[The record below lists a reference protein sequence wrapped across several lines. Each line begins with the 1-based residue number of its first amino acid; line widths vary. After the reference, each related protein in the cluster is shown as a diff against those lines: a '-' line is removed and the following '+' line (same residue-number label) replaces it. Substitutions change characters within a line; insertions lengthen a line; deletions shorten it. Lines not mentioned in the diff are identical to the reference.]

1 MMLPVALEKSV
12 ISTPEPQLA
21 LLARAL
27 EHVADIV
34 EISDL
39 DGRIQYV
46 NQAFERFTGFKR
58 ADVIGSR
65 CHEMICDDAHDE
77 EFLKDVFRKVRAG
90 EVWTGRM
97 MSCIRDD
104 QALPLEVII
113 SPMRDDNG
121 QVSGFVTVK
130 RDMAERD
137 ALQRQL
143 VEGERLSTVGQLVA
157 GIAHE
162 INNPLSLILADADFL
177 REQVDR
183 LGNGVPDSIRTDLR
197 SSIAEIQ
204 QGVEHIRGVVRDLG
218 AFARSAE
225 ESAEAVDVREV
236 IDSTLSLL
244 GNEIRHRAR
253 LVRRYGEVPP
263 TWARRSRLGQVFL
276 NLILNA
282 VQAIP
287 VGAAQNHQIRVVTRT
302 NRAGTILV
310 EVSDTGTGIPP
321 DILPHLFDPYFTSEA
336 LNEDVGLRIAVSH
349 SIVTSMGGDLAVH
362 SILDHGTTFIVS
374 LPASTQ
380 REQRNDEEDQ
390 STDASPGGRRILV
403 IDDEPAVLRV
413 IRRMLK
419 DYDVTT
425 CQGGQAALDHL
436 LNGDFNLV
444 LCDLMMPEY
453 TGMDLYERTSAKR
466 PEMVERFLF
475 VTGGA
480 FTKQTESFL
489 RSVSK
494 EALGK
499 PFTTAQLR
507 DAVQK
512 RLGR

>member
-1 MMLPVALEKSV
+1 M
-12 ISTPEPQLA
+12 I
-21 LLARAL
+21 
-27 EHVADIV
+27 
-34 EISDL
+34 
-39 DGRIQYV
+39 GRSF
-46 NQAFERFTGFKR
+46 A
-58 ADVIGSR
+58 
-65 CHEMICDDAHDE
+65 EMICDDAHDE
-77 EFLKDVFRKVRAG
+77 GFVSDVVSTVLTG
-90 EVWTGRM
+90 EVWTGRIV
-97 MSCIRDD
+97 SCSQDD
-104 QALPLEVII
+104 RSQPLEVII
-113 SPMRDDNG
+113 SPMRDESG
-121 QVSGFVTVK
+121 EVSGFVTVK
-130 RDMAERD
+130 RDMAERE

-183 LGNGVPDSIRTDLR
+183 LGGSVPDSIRTDLR

-218 AFARSAE
+218 AFARSAVE
-225 ESAEAVDVREV
+225 NAEAVDVREV

-244 GNEIRHRAR
+244 GNEIRHRAK

-276 NLILNA
+276 NLVLNA

-310 EVSDTGTGIPP
+310 EVSDTGAGIPP
-321 DILPHLFDPYFTSEA
+321 DILPHLFDPYFTSKS
-336 LNEDVGLRIAVSH
+336 LNEAVGLRIAVSH
-349 SIVTSMGGDLAVH
+349 SIVSSMGGDLAVH

-374 LPASTQ
+374 LPASSQ
-380 REQRNDEEDQ
+380 REQHSDVEDQ
-390 STDASPGGRRILV
+390 AKDASSGGRRILV

-436 LNGDFNLV
+436 LKGDFDLV

-453 TGMDLYERTSAKR
+453 TGMDLYERTSAGR

-507 DAVQK
+507 EAVQK

>member
-1 MMLPVALEKSV
+1 M
-12 ISTPEPQLA
+12 STDTSIIPDLDPQIA

-27 EHVADIV
+27 EHVADVV
-34 EISDL
+34 EVSDR

-46 NQAFERFTGFKR
+46 NQAFERVTGFPR
-58 ADVIGSR
+58 EQVIGRSFTDL
-65 CHEMICDDAHDE
+65 ICTDAHDQAYV
-77 EFLKDVFRKVRAG
+77 DGAVAKVQAG

-97 MSCIRDD
+97 VSCTKSDENR
-104 QALPLEVII
+104 ALEVTI
-113 SPMRDDNG
+113 SPMRDEAG
-121 QVSGFVTVK
+121 EVTGFVTVK
-130 RDMAERD
+130 RDMGERET
-137 ALQRQL
+137 LQRQL
-143 VEGERLSTVGQLVA
+143 MESERLSTVGQLVA

-177 REQVDR
+177 REQVEK
-183 LGNGVPDSIRTDLR
+183 LGVGVQDSVRTDLQA
-197 SSIAEIQ
+197 SITEIQ

-218 AFARSAE
+218 AFARSPE
-225 ESAEAVDVREV
+225 ESAGPVDVRAV

-263 TWARRSRLGQVFL
+263 TWAKRSRLGQVFL

-287 VGAAQNHQIRVVTRT
+287 VGAAQHHQIRVVTRVT
-302 NRAGTILV
+302 RAGLILV
-310 EVSDTGTGIPP
+310 EISDTGAGIPP
-321 DILPHLFDPYFTSEA
+321 EVLPRLFDPFFATRV
-336 LNEDVGLRIAVSH
+336 LDQDVGLRIAVSH

-362 SILDHGTTFIVS
+362 SIPDHGTTFIVS
-374 LPASTQ
+374 LPVSKA
-380 REQRNDEEDQ
+380 REERPDTEKHAV
-390 STDASPGGRRILV
+390 DADGRGRRVLV

-425 CQGGQAALDHL
+425 CLGGQEALDHL
-436 LNGDFNLV
+436 LHGNFDLV

-453 TGMDLYERTSAKR
+453 TGMDLYERTSTER
-466 PEMVERFLF
+466 PDMVERFLF

-480 FTKQTESFL
+480 FTRQTETFL
-489 RSVSK
+489 RKVSK

-507 DAVQK
+507 QAVSK
-512 RLGR
+512 RLAGT